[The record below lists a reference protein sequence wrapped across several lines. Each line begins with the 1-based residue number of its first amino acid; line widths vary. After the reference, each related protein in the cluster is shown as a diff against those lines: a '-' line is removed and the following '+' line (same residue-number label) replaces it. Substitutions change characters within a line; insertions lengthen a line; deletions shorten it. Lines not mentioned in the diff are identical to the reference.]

1 MKTIDKLLYR
11 FYLFVRLY
19 IPLDRR
25 KITINNVNDL
35 IERLEK
41 IQHLDLA
48 ELLRNYYPL
57 PFSLSA
63 APSTETRN
71 QVKQRANISDFLLVL
86 IHRTS
91 IEKKFFSQ

>member
-1 MKTIDKLLYR
+1 
-11 FYLFVRLY
+11 
-19 IPLDRR
+19 
-25 KITINNVNDL
+25 L

-41 IQHLDLA
+41 IQHLGLA
-48 ELLRNYYPL
+48 ELLRNYYPV

-63 APSTETRN
+63 TPSTETRN
-71 QVKQRANISDFLLVL
+71 QVQQRENILDFLLVL